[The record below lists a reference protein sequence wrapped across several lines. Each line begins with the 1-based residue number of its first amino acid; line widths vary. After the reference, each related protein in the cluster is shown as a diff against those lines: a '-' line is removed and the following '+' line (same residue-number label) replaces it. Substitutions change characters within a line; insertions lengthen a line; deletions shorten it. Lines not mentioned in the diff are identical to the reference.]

1 MKQKLIHI
9 FQPILLWCLAYVLKQ
24 LRPLFQNEDFGLQ
37 QCLRNNNFHLALC
50 NHPSILF
57 GERCNSALKH
67 ICFLNFKVWF
77 LAKCVRI
84 GLLKTE
90 AGHRLLNRLGIPTY
104 FGNGVE
110 FWFEESHSPIIQYSI
125 PNNVEAKGKIAVYT
139 ALTGDYDN
147 VNEILYKEDGVDY
160 ILFTNNP
167 SLKSK
172 TWRIVLV
179 DSDLDNLLLSREI
192 KMLPHKYL
200 DKEYECSIYIDAN
213 AVIYGELTKLTSYL
227 KSNIITFSVSKHGE
241 RNSVK
246 QEVQRIIELLHHIDK
261 DKIINQYTRYI
272 NNGFDDDLSL
282 AECSILVRKHNNVE
296 LQNLMLLWWNEFK
309 NGVYR
314 DQVSLMPSIAEL
326 NFSKYTLM
334 DGYVRHNQFCKIV
347 SHK

>member
-57 GERCNSALKH
+57 GERCNSAPKH

-192 KMLPHKYL
+192 KIFPHKYL
-200 DKEYECSIYIDAN
+200 DSTYDVSIYIDAN
-213 AVIYGELTKLTSYL
+213 AVIYGELTKMHAFLSDRYVLAITKHSIRTTL
-227 KSNIITFSVSKHGE
+227 KEEFEACVLMIGIDQQLA
-241 RNSVK
+241 NS
-246 QEVQRIIELLHHIDK
+246 
-261 DKIINQYTRYI
+261 QYERYI
-272 NNGFDDDLSL
+272 QEGFVENIPLV
-282 AECSILVRKHNNVE
+282 ECGLLVRKHKNVKLQYVMEEWYNNYR
-296 LQNLMLLWWNEFK
+296 
-309 NGVYR
+309 NGIKR
-314 DQVSLMPSIAEL
+314 DQLSLLPSISKL
-326 NFSKYTLM
+326 NFQDYVVM
-334 DGYVRHNQFCKIV
+334 DGSVWHNQFLKLV
-347 SHK
+347 SHKK